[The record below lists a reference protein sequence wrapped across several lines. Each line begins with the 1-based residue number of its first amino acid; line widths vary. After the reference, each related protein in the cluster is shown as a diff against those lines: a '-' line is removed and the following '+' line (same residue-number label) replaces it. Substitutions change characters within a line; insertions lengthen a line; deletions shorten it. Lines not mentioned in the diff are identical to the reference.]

1 MRAVLASIKPFWAE
15 KIYSGEK
22 DVEVRKT
29 APSPESGY
37 WDRHLTV
44 YLYESG
50 TGLVTGEFEMSGV
63 EHVAT
68 PWFTGNTCLTDV
80 QLKEYGPGRDGW
92 YRGWMVVSATR
103 YETPKKLSDFRK
115 ICDNSLFCE
124 NCGMY
129 SNNTGRCGNA
139 ALVITRPPQS
149 WCYVEELNV

>member
-1 MRAVLASIKPFWAE
+1 MRAVLASIKPYWAE
-15 KIYSGEK
+15 KIYSREK

-29 APSPESGY
+29 APSPESGC

-63 EHVAT
+63 EQVAT

-92 YRGWMVVSATR
+92 SRGWMIVSATR
-103 YETPKKLSDFRK
+103 YEVPRKLSDFFGLRK
-115 ICDNSLFCE
+115 TKFGLEPVKLN
-124 NCGMY
+124 
-129 SNNTGRCGNA
+129 
-139 ALVITRPPQS
+139 RPPQS
-149 WCYVEELNV
+149 WCYVEELSR